1 MTLLRRRSG
10 RLLALLACLMLVAYA
25 IMGGGLPSVAGRPVS
40 IRIATTAETRLG
52 AAVRPLTRAHAGS
65 SGVVPLADGR
75 DAFAARALLADAADS
90 TLDVQYYIWHADMSG
105 TLMFDALSRAAD
117 RGVRVRLLLD
127 DHNTNG
133 LDDIL
138 AALDAHRNIEVRLFN
153 PVRQRRWRVVGY
165 LTDFARLN
173 RRMHNKSFTA
183 DNQVTIIGGRNVGDE
198 YFGTGDNPLFIDLD
212 VMAIGP
218 VVDDVSRDFDR
229 YWVNDAAY
237 AADRLVPAATPAS
250 MSEVHAAAARTRSAP
265 AAQAYLQALDTLP
278 FVRQLLHRE
287 LECEWAQTTLVS
299 DDPGKVLG
307 LVPADSLLWTR
318 LKEVVGAPARELQL
332 ISPYFVPGAAGVE
345 YLAEA
350 AARGVRIRIL
360 TNSLEATDV
369 AAVHAGYAKRRRPLL
384 QAGIELFEMKRS
396 TSAAAAMRV
405 GGSSGSGASSLHAK
419 TFAVDGSKVF
429 VGSFNFDPRS
439 ARLNTELG
447 FVIESPTL
455 ARVIAE
461 AFERGIPSRSYK
473 VGMTDAGTTF
483 WTEQRDGRTVTHEKE
498 PGTGFWLRLGVRILS
513 WLPIEWLL

>member
-1 MTLLRRRSG
+1 MRSSSEKT
-10 RLLALLACLMLVAYA
+10 RYPA
-25 IMGGGLPSVAGRPVS
+25 GGS
-40 IRIATTAETRLG
+40 
-52 AAVRPLTRAHAGS
+52 
-65 SGVVPLADGR
+65 
-75 DAFAARALLADAADS
+75 
-90 TLDVQYYIWHADMSG
+90 
-105 TLMFDALSRAAD
+105 
-117 RGVRVRLLLD
+117 RVR
-127 DHNTNG
+127 
-133 LDDIL
+133 
-138 AALDAHRNIEVRLFN
+138 R
-153 PVRQRRWRVVGY
+153 
-165 LTDFARLN
+165 
-173 RRMHNKSFTA
+173 
-183 DNQVTIIGGRNVGDE
+183 GREDS
-198 YFGTGDNPLFIDLD
+198 P
-212 VMAIGP
+212 
-218 VVDDVSRDFDR
+218 
-229 YWVNDAAY
+229 
-237 AADRLVPAATPAS
+237 
-250 MSEVHAAAARTRSAP
+250 AAARTRSAP